1 MTCTMYYTSL
11 KLELQT
17 NNAWNSRLT
26 EDCGVEGLFWAAVEQ
41 FTLIVFWHFRAE
53 SVKQVW
59 TLTLQ
64 PLFSRHESECR
75 NCGYGLLGI
84 FLWNFSVVPEMDP
97 WGTPPWENEWLCSI
111 PSYLCFNGFSW
122 HMPSFQERSGGWG
135 GG

>member
-1 MTCTMYYTSL
+1 MKEKWIILKYRIISFLRKSGSNTNLASVAKICIYKDTVYDCTMYYTSL

-84 FLWNFSVVPEMDP
+84 FLWNFSVVP
-97 WGTPPWENEWLCSI
+97 
-111 PSYLCFNGFSW
+111 
-122 HMPSFQERSGGWG
+122 
-135 GG
+135 